1 MAVLKLDHDRW
12 CWILDLKS
20 PSLPAW
26 TAEGLGVPQER
37 RERRREKK
45 KRRGRECLSVSV
57 QHRI

>member
-26 TAEGLGVPQER
+26 MAEGLEDPQET
-37 RERRREKK
+37 RERRKK
-45 KRRGRECLSVSV
+45 IGREC
-57 QHRI
+57 